1 MGKKL
6 FTIALCLF
14 ISIGAAWAQTIRVS
28 GTVTDV
34 ANGEPVVGAAVQLK
48 GSASTYALTDVS
60 GKYTLSVPADA
71 ILTVSSLGFNPA
83 EVQVNGRGVVDIGLT
98 PEAQLLDDVLVV
110 AYGTAKKES
119 FTGSAGTVKSESLQ
133 KRTVAN
139 VSKALE
145 GMVAGISTTSG
156 SGQPGEGASIQI
168 RGTGSINASSN
179 PLYVVDGIPFDG
191 NLSSINPNDIES
203 LTVLKD
209 ASAAALYGARAANGV
224 IMITTKRGSEGHSV
238 VNFKATVGLQSRSIR
253 DYDTVNQEEFVELTW
268 EALKNNYVINGGYDL
283 AKAKT
288 LASAGLSGA
297 LGGEFYNPFKNYK
310 WADLIDPET
319 GRVRSDAVSAW
330 DDNWMDVL
338 TEDKAVRQE
347 YQLGVSGGTHK
358 TKYAFSL
365 GYLDDKGVLITTKF
379 KRYSLRANVDHSVN
393 DWMKLGASASYAYT
407 NQNSSQY
414 SDTQTGNAWYTAQ
427 FMAPIYPVYLKDDSG
442 ANLLDE
448 FGNKQYDYGEN
459 GRPKAANFN
468 VVGDLYDN
476 SNEILRDNSGVRAY
490 AIIGGDSDAMGIFK
504 GLSFSTNFG
513 ADITNMNR
521 TSYYNPYHGDGKS
534 QGGSVD
540 KFSTRTFSYTWNQIL
555 KYERNLNDFHFL
567 GQLGHEYYNYHTSTS
582 QLTAQVSILESRNS
596 TRQPT

>member
-34 ANGEPVVGAAVQLK
+34 TNGEPVVGAAVQLK

-71 ILTVSSLGFNPA
+71 ILTVSSLGFNPT
-83 EVQVNGRGVVDIGLT
+83 EVQVNGRGVVDIELT

-156 SGQPGEGASIQI
+156 SGQPGEGATIQI
-168 RGTGSINASSN
+168 RGTGSIYAESD

-191 NLSSINPNDIES
+191 NLSALNPNDIEN

-283 AKAKT
+283 ARAKT

-379 KRYSLRANVDHSVN
+379 KRYSLRVNVDHSVN
-393 DWMKLGASASYAYT
+393 DWMKLGASANYAYT

-427 FMAPIYPVYLKDDSG
+427 FMAPIYPVYLKDNSG

-476 SNEILRDNSGVRAY
+476 SN
-490 AIIGGDSDAMGIFK
+490 
-504 GLSFSTNFG
+504 
-513 ADITNMNR
+513 
-521 TSYYNPYHGDGKS
+521 
-534 QGGSVD
+534 
-540 KFSTRTFSYTWNQIL
+540 
-555 KYERNLNDFHFL
+555 
-567 GQLGHEYYNYHTSTS
+567 
-582 QLTAQVSILESRNS
+582 
-596 TRQPT
+596 

>member
-83 EVQVNGRGVVDIGLT
+83 EVQVNGRGVVDIELT

-156 SGQPGEGASIQI
+156 SGQPGEGATIQI
-168 RGTGSINASSN
+168 RGTGSIYAESD
-179 PLYVVDGIPFDG
+179 PLYVVDGIPFNG
-191 NLSSINPNDIES
+191 ELSALNPNDIEN

-253 DYDTVNQEEFVELTW
+253 DYDTVNQEEFAELTW

-283 AKAKT
+283 ARAKT
-288 LASAGLSGA
+288 LASAGLPGHSAESSTILSRITSGLTSSILRQGRCA
-297 LGGEFYNPFKNYK
+297 LTRFPHGTT
-310 WADLIDPET
+310 T
-319 GRVRSDAVSAW
+319 GWMSSRKTRLSVRSISLVSAVEHTRRS
-330 DDNWMDVL
+330 MPSLSVIL
-338 TEDKAVRQE
+338 TTR
-347 YQLGVSGGTHK
+347 VS
-358 TKYAFSL
+358 S
-365 GYLDDKGVLITTKF
+365 
-379 KRYSLRANVDHSVN
+379 SQPSSNVIP
-393 DWMKLGASASYAYT
+393 SAST
-407 NQNSSQY
+407 L
-414 SDTQTGNAWYTAQ
+414 TTRLTTG
-427 FMAPIYPVYLKDDSG
+427 
-442 ANLLDE
+442 
-448 FGNKQYDYGEN
+448 
-459 GRPKAANFN
+459 
-468 VVGDLYDN
+468 
-476 SNEILRDNSGVRAY
+476 
-490 AIIGGDSDAMGIFK
+490 
-504 GLSFSTNFG
+504 
-513 ADITNMNR
+513 
-521 TSYYNPYHGDGKS
+521 
-534 QGGSVD
+534 
-540 KFSTRTFSYTWNQIL
+540 
-555 KYERNLNDFHFL
+555 
-567 GQLGHEYYNYHTSTS
+567 
-582 QLTAQVSILESRNS
+582 
-596 TRQPT
+596 

>member
-34 ANGEPVVGAAVQLK
+34 TNGEPVVGAAVQLK

-71 ILTVSSLGFNPA
+71 ILTVSSLGFNPT

-168 RGTGSINASSN
+168 RGTGSINASSD

-191 NLSSINPNDIES
+191 NLSALNPNDIEN

-238 VNFKATVGLQSRSIR
+238 VNLKATVGLQSRSIR

-283 AKAKT
+283 ARAKT

-414 SDTQTGNAWYTAQ
+414 SGTQTGNAWYT
-427 FMAPIYPVYLKDDSG
+427 LSSW
-442 ANLLDE
+442 LL
-448 FGNKQYDYGEN
+448 
-459 GRPKAANFN
+459 
-468 VVGDLYDN
+468 
-476 SNEILRDNSGVRAY
+476 
-490 AIIGGDSDAMGIFK
+490 
-504 GLSFSTNFG
+504 
-513 ADITNMNR
+513 
-521 TSYYNPYHGDGKS
+521 
-534 QGGSVD
+534 
-540 KFSTRTFSYTWNQIL
+540 
-555 KYERNLNDFHFL
+555 
-567 GQLGHEYYNYHTSTS
+567 
-582 QLTAQVSILESRNS
+582 SILSI
-596 TRQPT
+596 

>member
-71 ILTVSSLGFNPA
+71 ILTVSSLGFNPT

-288 LASAGLSGA
+288 LASAGLSEHSVESSTILSRITSGLTSSILRQEGFA
-297 LGGEFYNPFKNYK
+297 PTRFPPGTT
-310 WADLIDPET
+310 T
-319 GRVRSDAVSAW
+319 GWMSSRKTRLSARSISLVSAVERIRQS
-330 DDNWMDVL
+330 MRSLSVIL
-338 TEDKAVRQE
+338 TTR
-347 YQLGVSGGTHK
+347 VS
-358 TKYAFSL
+358 
-365 GYLDDKGVLITTKF
+365 
-379 KRYSLRANVDHSVN
+379 
-393 DWMKLGASASYAYT
+393 
-407 NQNSSQY
+407 SSQP
-414 SDTQTGNAWYTAQ
+414 SSSVIPSAPTLTTRLTTG
-427 FMAPIYPVYLKDDSG
+427 
-442 ANLLDE
+442 
-448 FGNKQYDYGEN
+448 
-459 GRPKAANFN
+459 
-468 VVGDLYDN
+468 
-476 SNEILRDNSGVRAY
+476 
-490 AIIGGDSDAMGIFK
+490 
-504 GLSFSTNFG
+504 
-513 ADITNMNR
+513 
-521 TSYYNPYHGDGKS
+521 
-534 QGGSVD
+534 
-540 KFSTRTFSYTWNQIL
+540 
-555 KYERNLNDFHFL
+555 
-567 GQLGHEYYNYHTSTS
+567 
-582 QLTAQVSILESRNS
+582 
-596 TRQPT
+596 

>member
-34 ANGEPVVGAAVQLK
+34 TNGEPVVGAAVQLK

-71 ILTVSSLGFNPA
+71 ILTVSSLGFNPT

-238 VNFKATVGLQSRSIR
+238 VNLKATVGLQSRSIR

-283 AKAKT
+283 AKAKLLRPRVFPEHSVESST
-288 LASAGLSGA
+288 ILSRITSGLTSSILRQEGFAPTRFPPGTTTGWMSSRKTRLSA
-297 LGGEFYNPFKNYK
+297 
-310 WADLIDPET
+310 
-319 GRVRSDAVSAW
+319 RSISLVSAVERIRQS
-330 DDNWMDVL
+330 MRSLSVIL
-338 TEDKAVRQE
+338 TTR
-347 YQLGVSGGTHK
+347 VS
-358 TKYAFSL
+358 
-365 GYLDDKGVLITTKF
+365 
-379 KRYSLRANVDHSVN
+379 
-393 DWMKLGASASYAYT
+393 
-407 NQNSSQY
+407 SSQP
-414 SDTQTGNAWYTAQ
+414 SSSVIPSAPTLTTRLTTG
-427 FMAPIYPVYLKDDSG
+427 
-442 ANLLDE
+442 
-448 FGNKQYDYGEN
+448 
-459 GRPKAANFN
+459 
-468 VVGDLYDN
+468 
-476 SNEILRDNSGVRAY
+476 
-490 AIIGGDSDAMGIFK
+490 
-504 GLSFSTNFG
+504 
-513 ADITNMNR
+513 
-521 TSYYNPYHGDGKS
+521 
-534 QGGSVD
+534 
-540 KFSTRTFSYTWNQIL
+540 
-555 KYERNLNDFHFL
+555 
-567 GQLGHEYYNYHTSTS
+567 
-582 QLTAQVSILESRNS
+582 
-596 TRQPT
+596 

>member
-268 EALKNNYVINGGYDL
+268 EAL
-283 AKAKT
+283 
-288 LASAGLSGA
+288 
-297 LGGEFYNPFKNYK
+297 
-310 WADLIDPET
+310 
-319 GRVRSDAVSAW
+319 
-330 DDNWMDVL
+330 
-338 TEDKAVRQE
+338 
-347 YQLGVSGGTHK
+347 
-358 TKYAFSL
+358 
-365 GYLDDKGVLITTKF
+365 
-379 KRYSLRANVDHSVN
+379 
-393 DWMKLGASASYAYT
+393 
-407 NQNSSQY
+407 
-414 SDTQTGNAWYTAQ
+414 
-427 FMAPIYPVYLKDDSG
+427 
-442 ANLLDE
+442 
-448 FGNKQYDYGEN
+448 
-459 GRPKAANFN
+459 
-468 VVGDLYDN
+468 
-476 SNEILRDNSGVRAY
+476 
-490 AIIGGDSDAMGIFK
+490 
-504 GLSFSTNFG
+504 
-513 ADITNMNR
+513 
-521 TSYYNPYHGDGKS
+521 
-534 QGGSVD
+534 
-540 KFSTRTFSYTWNQIL
+540 
-555 KYERNLNDFHFL
+555 
-567 GQLGHEYYNYHTSTS
+567 
-582 QLTAQVSILESRNS
+582 
-596 TRQPT
+596 